1 MTIEVLDVLAL
12 VFAIW
17 LNIRKLDVLKRLASE
32 HPNVAPAD
40 FERWQRMAA
49 GAYGLGSLVCFLKL
63 GLDLFLRLAA
73 PALGVPWPVIR
84 GAGFAAFLGWVGTLI
99 YVWVRSFQAR
109 RLQGSLGIAISARI
123 RPVETDQDE
132 GRPPDGRPG

>member
-12 VFAIW
+12 VFGIW
-17 LNIRKLDVLKRLASE
+17 LNIRKLDVRKRQPSE

-49 GAYGLGSLVCFLKL
+49 GAYGHGSLVCFIKL
-63 GLDLFLRLAA
+63 GADLFLRLAA
-73 PALGVPWPVIR
+73 PGLGVPWPVIR
-84 GAGFAAFLGWVGTLI
+84 GAGLALFLGWVGTLI

-109 RLQGSLGIAISARI
+109 RLQERLGIAISARVA
-123 RPVETDQDE
+123 PPPE
-132 GRPPDGRPG
+132 GG